1 MRSAPA
7 LFVAGLFAF
16 GLSACAGGGGT
27 GGATSPLVNP
37 VMPQSTAEQQ
47 MATVAAANAAG
58 APVEDMGAFEIA
70 VGDPLDVQFGP
81 LQTSSVAAAST
92 ASPVATASPGA
103 TATPKPIT
111 PPPNGTCIPNFFGA
125 GPYQG
130 FEYRRPDKAGDP
142 NSVEYQ
148 YFYDTACTQL
158 AKDRIRIVSSLVGT
172 GTIKTQT
179 HTVTT
184 SDYDKGVAAPV
195 SVGVEI
201 NTIIG
206 QFSSEGYPILKAG
219 FARTSSYSLS
229 KGTTLVLNRDS
240 ESIASPSTSTATT
253 YCGDSA
259 GFNTAPLQS
268 TSQIHGWQNL
278 RASAVRTV
286 NADGSVTWASS
297 SSGSVYTATPPATFT
312 INKGTLNSACPI
324 ATPAFTL
331 LGGTLSSSYN
341 IPSMSVTYKNGV
353 LLNLT
358 ITNETLANGYT
369 LNITTNSS
377 VPPTSANFI
386 NGTIA
391 NAGKTIATFSVDANG
406 NGTLTVIAT
415 GTVYIVTH
423 WHVVKG

>member
-1 MRSAPA
+1 MRSAA
-7 LFVAGLFAF
+7 ALLFVGVIAF
-16 GLSACAGGGGT
+16 GLAACAGSGGSGSI
-27 GGATSPLVNP
+27 TSPVNP
-37 VMPQSTAEQQ
+37 VTPQSSAEQQ
-47 MATVAAANAAG
+47 LGSVATANAAG

-81 LQTSSVAAAST
+81 LQTASVATAST
-92 ASPVATASPGA
+92 ASPTATASPGA
-103 TATPKPIT
+103 TATPKPIV
-111 PPPNGTCIPNFFGA
+111 PPPNGTCIPNFFGS

-130 FEYRRPDKAGDP
+130 FEYRKPDKAGDP

-158 AKDRIRIVSSLVGT
+158 AKDRIRVVSSLVGS

-195 SVGVEI
+195 SVGTEV
-201 NTIIG
+201 NTITG

-219 FARTSSYSLS
+219 FLRTSLYSLS
-229 KGTTLVLNRDS
+229 KGTTLVLNRAS
-240 ESIASPSTSTATT
+240 ESIASPSTSVATT

-259 GFNTAPLQS
+259 GFSTTPLQ
-268 TSQIHGWQNL
+268 TTAQIHGWQNL

-297 SSGSVYTATPPATFT
+297 SSGSVYSATPPATFT
-312 INKGTLNSACPI
+312 INKGTLNTACPI
-324 ATPAFTL
+324 TVPAFTL
-331 LGGTLSSSYN
+331 LGGKLSSSYS
-341 IPSMSVTYKNGV
+341 IPSMSVTYKNGL

-358 ITNETLANGYT
+358 VINETLANGYT

-377 VPPTSANFI
+377 VLPTSQSFI

-406 NGTLTVIAT
+406 NGTLTVTAT
-415 GTVYIVTH
+415 GTVYTITH